1 MKRRTV
7 LAAAIAATV
16 MGAGTMALAQEST
29 MDQVR
34 DSGVLRVGVTQAPPW
49 YSKDIVSGEWTGG
62 LGVSMGK
69 AMAETLGVEF
79 QPVEVTW
86 GTAVAALQ
94 ADRIDMMFVLD
105 ATDARK
111 EAVNFP
117 ETPLL
122 YYSLAVLARDDL
134 EITDWADLNSPDISV
149 SVPQA
154 TSMDAFLTENAPDAD
169 IQRFPGNAEA
179 IAAFQ
184 AGRVDAVT
192 LFHPPLIAARQK
204 LGSGQIV
211 VPQPVESR
219 PSSVA
224 VRKETDPAFVTWVNE
239 QIDGYYKSGQ
249 TQVWYEEFLSDFGL
263 DPSTVPAI
271 IRERL

>member
-1 MKRRTV
+1 MNRRMI
-7 LAAAIAATV
+7 LAAAAAFAVTA
-16 MGAGTMALAQEST
+16 AGTTAQAQDST
-29 MDQVR
+29 MDQVM
-34 DSGVLRVGVTQAPPW
+34 DNGVLRVGVTQAPPW
-49 YSKDIVSGEWTGG
+49 YSKDIASGEWTGG
-62 LGVSMGK
+62 LGVSMGR
-69 AMAETLGVEF
+69 AMADALGVTFE
-79 QPVEVTW
+79 PVEVTW

-94 ADRIDMMFVLD
+94 ANRIDMMFVLD

-134 EITDWADLNSPDISV
+134 EITNWEDLNSPDISV

-154 TSMDAFLTENAPDAD
+154 SSMDAFLTENAPNAD

-204 LGSGQIV
+204 LGAGQIV

-224 VRKETDPAFVTWVNE
+224 VRKESDTAFVDWVNE
-239 QIDGYYKSGQ
+239 QIDGYYTSGQ
-249 TQVWYEEFLSDFGL
+249 TQTWYEEFLSDFGL
-263 DPSTVPAI
+263 DPATVPAI
-271 IRERL
+271 MRERL